1 MDTNEKRFESLYQGL
16 HDNINEYKGCLS
28 THVPVKGNRYADEK
42 QIKLM
47 VVGRALNGWEK
58 NYAEDRE
65 EYTKQRIGELSKQ
78 DRFDK
83 DKWIEK
89 ETARPFWNYT
99 KSILERLLDNKL
111 GTDWYQSILWSNLYP
126 VSYSGGGNPSEM
138 LKYIEFDTAKK
149 LFETQIKVYEPTHV
163 VIMTDWEGWFFLPK
177 KYNLSND
184 DQFLPIAP
192 DINSEKVIKGK
203 GIFENSRVVVTR
215 RPEFISKDKF
225 VNAVVDAFKSL

>member
-1 MDTNEKRFESLYQGL
+1 MDKNEKLFEPLYQGL
-16 HDNINEYKGCLS
+16 HDNINEYKECL
-28 THVPVKGNRYADEK
+28 TTLVPVKGNRYDDK
-42 QIKLM
+42 QHLKLM

-65 EYTKQRIGELSKQ
+65 EYPKQRTDELSKQ

-89 ETARPFWNYT
+89 ESARPFWNYT
-99 KSILERLLDNKL
+99 KSILEKLQQNKL
-111 GTDWYQSILWSNLYP
+111 ETDWYQSILWSNLYP
-126 VSYSGGGNPSEM
+126 VSYSGGGNPSEI
-138 LKYIEFDTAKK
+138 LKYIQFNTAKM
-149 LFETQIKVYEPTHV
+149 LFETQIRVYKPTHV

-184 DQFLPIAP
+184 DQFLPITP
-192 DINSEKVIKGK
+192 EINSEKVIKGR
-203 GIFENSRVVVTR
+203 GTFENSRVVVTC
-215 RPEFISKDKF
+215 RPEFFNKDKF